1 LSAQGTETLGTKDVE
16 GIKTLDDKKT
26 LSAETLG
33 DIISMTPSTLYL
45 NSRIVD
51 LEQQVQDLEALNQ
64 VMKEQ
69 SWQKQRVVEL
79 RANVKRKKQQVK
91 VWKYRASKCYKC
103 LKKVTKQLR
112 RA

>member
-1 LSAQGTETLGTKDVE
+1 MQTFDGLD
-16 GIKTLDDKKT
+16 LDDDGACFESIEENT
-26 LSAETLG
+26 FTPE
-33 DIISMTPSTLYL
+33 DISTTPSTLYL
-45 NSRIVD
+45 NNRVIE
-51 LEQQVQDLEALNQ
+51 LEQQFYDLEALNE

-69 SWQKQRVVEL
+69 SWQKQSEVEFL
-79 RANVKRKKQQVK
+79 AEVKRRKQQVK